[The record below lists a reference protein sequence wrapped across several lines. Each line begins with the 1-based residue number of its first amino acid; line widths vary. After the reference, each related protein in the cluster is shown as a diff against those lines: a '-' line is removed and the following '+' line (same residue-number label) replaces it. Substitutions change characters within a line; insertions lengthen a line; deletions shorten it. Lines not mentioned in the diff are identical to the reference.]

1 MARPLSRR
9 AFSRIGDRLSKE
21 LTVID
26 RHIQDCKGMI
36 ARQQTR
42 LAKQRQLGREDQS
55 SAYLLRCLQHNLHAL
70 IGARV
75 AFCSS
80 DVRDLSLPSL

>member
-1 MARPLSRR
+1 
-9 AFSRIGDRLSKE
+9 
-21 LTVID
+21 
-26 RHIQDCKGMI
+26 MI